1 MEFTP
6 VSEGFL
12 DLFKK
17 KIKEPA
23 KVEKSTINERMKP
36 ANPLIDANTK
46 LMEMYPE
53 DTAKEFK
60 KRKDFLKTLLNVIT
74 EASKKFKDTPG
85 IGFSEQIDTLKAF
98 IQEKDYDAD
107 WGYEYADFAFMHDLI
122 PPKTPSEPKD
132 ECYGFGYNWFVD
144 LFRYDINVWAENCK
158 DAEDFKSNKKLVR
171 DFNDTK
177 EWYTLLENVC
187 KFFESKLNNKEFVY
201 LVTCGG
207 DWDDGP
213 YCVSLKPSKE
223 IQELATRCSSFKKF

>member
-53 DTAKEFK
+53 DTQKEFK
-60 KRKDFLKTLLNVIT
+60 KRKAFLKELLNVVT
-74 EASKKFKDTPG
+74 EASKKFKDIPG
-85 IGFSEQIDTLKAF
+85 LNFNKSIEFIKDM
-98 IQEKDYDAD
+98 IQEKDNDDMDYI
-107 WGYEYADFAFMHDLI
+107 DFAFMHNLI
-122 PPKTPSEPKD
+122 PPKSPIKEND
-132 ECYGFGYNWFVD
+132 DDYGFGIDWYLSVFW
-144 LFRYDINVWAENCK
+144 YDIWVWAENCK

-223 IQELATRCSSFKKF
+223 IQELAARCSSFKKF